1 MWIYVVAGIV
11 LLLVLFFLSP
21 IVIWVKFEETL
32 QVKLR
37 FWFVSYSLYPKKKKN
52 KTSPKKQKK
61 KQESSAT
68 EKKQGTVAKVKQI
81 FGVLGT
87 LLSASARLVNGARV
101 RNLKLTLGITGKDAA
116 DAAISY
122 GQVCSV
128 VYPVLG
134 FADSKM
140 NLINPQ
146 VNIYCD
152 YTAEESV
159 IRGSC
164 KVCISV
170 YHAVGTA
177 FFILKDLVKKN
188 LRK

>member
-1 MWIYVVAGIV
+1 MWMYVVAGIV
-11 LLLVLFFLSP
+11 LLLVLVFCSP
-21 IVIWVKFEETL
+21 IVLAVKFKETL

-37 FWFVSYSLYPKKKKN
+37 FWFVSYTLYPKEKKA

-61 KQESSAT
+61 KEPSSSL
-68 EKKQGTVAKVKQI
+68 KKQGTVEKVRGI
-81 FGVLGT
+81 FDALST
-87 LLSASARLVNGARV
+87 LMKASLRLIEGARV
-101 RNLKLTLGITGKDAA
+101 RNLNLTLGITGKDAA
-116 DAAISY
+116 DAAVTY

-140 NLINPQ
+140 NLVNPK

-152 YTAEESV
+152 YNATESV
-159 IRGSC
+159 VEGSG
-164 KVCISV
+164 KVCVSV

-177 FFILKDLVKKN
+177 LFILKELVKKN

>member
-11 LLLVLFFLSP
+11 LLLAVVFLSP
-21 IVIWVKFEETL
+21 IVLSVKFEETL

-37 FWFVSYSLYPKKKKN
+37 FWFVSYSLYPQKKKA
-52 KTSPKKQKK
+52 KTSPKKLKTK
-61 KQESSAT
+61 EKTPAV
-68 EKKQGTVAKVKQI
+68 KKQGTLEKVRGI
-81 FGVLGT
+81 FNVLST
-87 LLSASARLVNGARV
+87 LMNASLRLIDGARV
-101 RNLKLTLGITGKDAA
+101 RNLNITLGITGKDAA
-116 DAAISY
+116 DAAITY

-140 NLINPQ
+140 ELKNPK

-152 YTAEESV
+152 YNAEKSV
-159 IRGSC
+159 IQGSG
-164 KVCISV
+164 KVCVSV

-177 FFILKDLVKKN
+177 LFALKELIKKN
-188 LRK
+188 LKK

>member
-11 LLLVLFFLSP
+11 LLLVLLFLSP
-21 IVIWVKFEETL
+21 IVLSVKFEETL
-32 QVKLR
+32 QVKLW
-37 FWFVSYSLYPKKKKN
+37 FWFVSYSLYPQKKKTKA
-52 KTSPKKQKK
+52 SPKKLKTK
-61 KQESSAT
+61 EKTTSV
-68 EKKQGTVAKVKQI
+68 KKQGTLEKVR
-81 FGVLGT
+81 GVFNVLST
-87 LLSASARLVNGARV
+87 LMSSSLRLIEGARV
-101 RNLKLTLGITGKDAA
+101 RDLNITLGITGKDAA
-116 DAAISY
+116 DAAVTY

-140 NLINPQ
+140 KFVNPK

-152 YTAEESV
+152 YTADESV
-159 IRGSC
+159 IQGSG
-164 KVCISV
+164 KVCVSA

-177 FFILKDLVKKN
+177 LHILIELVKKN

>member
-1 MWIYVVAGIV
+1 MWMYIIGGIV
-11 LLLVLFFLSP
+11 LFFALLLLSP
-21 IVIWVKFEETL
+21 IVVWVKFEETL
-32 QVKLR
+32 HIKLR
-37 FWFVSYSLYPKKKKN
+37 FWFVSYTLYPKKPKT
-52 KTSPKKQKK
+52 KTSPKKQTKK
-61 KQESSAT
+61 EQPSSVQP
-68 EKKQGTVAKVKQI
+68 QGTLEKVKSI

-87 LLSASARLVNGARV
+87 LLSASVRLISGARV
-101 RNLKLTLGITGKDAA
+101 RNLNLTLGITGKDAA
-116 DAAISY
+116 DAAITY

-140 NLINPQ
+140 KLINPK

-152 YTAEESV
+152 YNAEKS
-159 IRGSC
+159 ITQGSG
-164 KVCISV
+164 KVCITV

-177 FFILKDLVKKN
+177 FYILKELIKKN